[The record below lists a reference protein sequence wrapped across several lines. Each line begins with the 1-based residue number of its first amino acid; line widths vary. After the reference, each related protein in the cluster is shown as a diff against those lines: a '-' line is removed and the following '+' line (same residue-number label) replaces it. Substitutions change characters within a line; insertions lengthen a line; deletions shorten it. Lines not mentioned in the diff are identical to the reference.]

1 MGHRKYHAPK
11 HGSLSYLPRHR
22 AKRWMGRVRYWPT
35 SVDETKPLGFVGYK
49 AGMTYVI
56 GTDNRQG
63 SLTYGREIVLPVTI
77 LETPPMIVAAVR
89 LYESTVNGLR
99 TLCEAWMEVPPAEF
113 RRILTLPEK
122 FSTQDALNKLESVI
136 GKASEL
142 RLVMSTQ
149 PKLAK
154 IGRKTPELLEVRLGG
169 KNLKDQF
176 EYAKAILGKEVKI
189 SDVFAE
195 GGWIDVIGIT
205 KGKGI
210 QGPVKRWGIRKLWH
224 KSRKTVRGV
233 GSIGGWTP
241 HYVMYSVPRAGQ
253 MGFHQRTEYNKQ
265 ILKIGND
272 GTEITPKGGF
282 IRYGLI
288 ENQYIMLKGTVPGP
302 AKRAITL
309 RLAVRGGSFPGP
321 QPKIEMVSLTSKQG
335 S

>member
-1 MGHRKYHAPK
+1 
-11 HGSLSYLPRHR
+11 
-22 AKRWMGRVRYWPT
+22 MGRVRYWPT

-63 SLTYGREIVLPVTI
+63 SLTYGKEIVLPVTI

-136 GKASEL
+136 GKASDL

-169 KNLKDQF
+169 KNLKDQL
-176 EYAKAILGKEVKI
+176 EYAKSILGKEVKI

-224 KSRKTVRGV
+224 KSNKTVRGV

-309 RLAVRGGSFPGP
+309 RFAVRGGSFPGP